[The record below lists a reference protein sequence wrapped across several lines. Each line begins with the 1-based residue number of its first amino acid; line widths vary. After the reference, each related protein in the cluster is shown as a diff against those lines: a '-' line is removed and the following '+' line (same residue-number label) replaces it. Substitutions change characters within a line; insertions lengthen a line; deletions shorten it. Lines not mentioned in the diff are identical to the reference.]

1 MTETLSGIMRYFIIL
16 VCCLPCFMTS
26 HAQDKEAAVN
36 AATELLSRWR
46 KADIVTVEQEISR
59 MTNVV
64 TLRIVAF
71 ASRAASF
78 PEKAEEV
85 AVDSRLNKIFWA
97 SVRALCEIQTDDAK
111 SARRIILDSG
121 LVQGGDRILFKT
133 FEERGQGV
141 RTSHGNEENGG
152 GRKVQNPADKTQ
164 GKP

>member
-1 MTETLSGIMRYFIIL
+1 
-16 VCCLPCFMTS
+16 MTS

-46 KADIVTVEQEISR
+46 KSDIAVVEQEISR

-78 PEKAEEV
+78 PENAEEV

-97 SVRALCEIQTDDAK
+97 SVRALCEIPTDDAK
-111 SARRIILDSG
+111 AARRILLDSG

-133 FEERGQGV
+133 FEERG
-141 RTSHGNEENGG
+141 RGG
-152 GRKVQNPADKTQ
+152 QTPHSEDGKAGDSKARNPADKTQ
-164 GKP
+164 DKP